1 MMMKDEISPHPPPN
15 PPPPHPT
22 PRGPS
27 GPLGGAF
34 GAPTPS
40 SRLVGTPSRRFIDVF
55 HSVNDSRKIPC
66 FAPVGHK
73 LRTPRFQSLN
83 PSFQNSN
90 PSLQSS
96 NPLFS
101 TPSLMCSRPESSNLV
116 CSIKPIEQKT
126 STKTPS
132 SHLPSG
138 SWGNPEFVQGSRIGA
153 LPGQNW
159 PRVPGFR
166 PCQARIGLGFEDL
179 GPASPQLA

>member
-1 MMMKDEISPHPPPN
+1 MQNKGNLTRIGGRLQRPHLP
-15 PPPPHPT
+15 
-22 PRGPS
+22 
-27 GPLGGAF
+27 
-34 GAPTPS
+34 APAWWGHYRAAS
-40 SRLVGTPSRRFIDVF
+40 SMLF
-55 HSVNDSRKIPC
+55 HNVNDSRKIPC

-126 STKTPS
+126 STKSPS

-138 SWGNPEFVQGSRIGA
+138 SWGNPEFVQGLRIGA

-159 PRVPGFR
+159 PRVPGLR

>member
-1 MMMKDEISPHPPPN
+1 MMMKDEISPHPPPTPPQGALRAPWGAPSA
-15 PPPPHPT
+15 PPP
-22 PRGPS
+22 
-27 GPLGGAF
+27 
-34 GAPTPS
+34 PS
-40 SRLVGTPSRRFIDVF
+40 SRLVGTLSRRFIDVF